1 MSVGRLNE
9 RQPPLGGGWSET
21 NSHSKPTGGNAFAGV
36 SSGRLFSFDPG
47 GKTSGIQ
54 QPLNEDGPI
63 SKTATKPKISPAS
76 LPKCTTGIQGLDEI
90 TGGGLPQGRPTLVC
104 GGAGCGKTLLGIEFL
119 VRGAMLHNE
128 PGVFL
133 AFEETAEE
141 LAQNVRSLGFDLDE
155 LIKHK
160 KLAVDYVYIE
170 RSEIEETGE
179 YDLEGLFIRLGHA
192 IDSIGAKRVVL
203 DTLET
208 LFSGLSNVTILR
220 AELRRLFRWL
230 KEKGVTAVITAE
242 RGNGSLTRHGLEEY
256 VSDCVLLLDHRIEG
270 QISTRRLRV
279 VKYRGSSHGTNEF
292 PFLID
297 EGGISVL
304 PITSLQLQHKASSER
319 VSSGVPALDAML
331 GGLGFFRGSSV
342 LVSGTAGV
350 GKTSLACHAAD
361 ACCERGER
369 CLYFAFE
376 ESEAQLLRNMRSIG
390 LDLGPWTKKE
400 LLRFQTGRP
409 TMNGLEMHLAS
420 IHKQVEA
427 FQPQLVVVDP
437 ITNFISAGTAT
448 EASSMLMR
456 LVDYLKSR
464 EITAL
469 FTSLNHAAGG
479 LEQTDLGISSLIDTW
494 LLLRDIE
501 LAGERNRGLHILKSR
516 GMAHSNQI
524 REFLLTDRG
533 VQLTEVYLGPD
544 GVLTGSARLA
554 QEAKEKSTE
563 VERSLAIDR
572 KRRELARRQQALEAQ
587 IAVLQLQFQTDEEE
601 LKRDIAGEQAYVEQ
615 QEQGRTEMAR
625 SRKADANGHSGSS
638 RKVRK

>member
-1 MSVGRLNE
+1 M
-9 RQPPLGGGWSET
+9 T
-21 NSHSKPTGGNAFAGV
+21 
-36 SSGRLFSFDPG
+36 
-47 GKTSGIQ
+47 KTV
-54 QPLNEDGPI
+54 
-63 SKTATKPKISPAS
+63 TKPKTPAVGLS
-76 LPKCTTGIQGLDEI
+76 KCTTGIQGLDEI

-141 LAQNVRSLGFDLDE
+141 LAQNVRSLGFDLDD
-155 LIKHK
+155 LIEKK
-160 KLAVDYVYIE
+160 KLAVDYVYVE
-170 RSEIEETGE
+170 RSEIDETGD
-179 YDLEGLFIRLGHA
+179 YDLEGLFIRLNHA

-208 LFSGLSNVTILR
+208 LFSGLSNVAILR

-230 KEKGVTAVITAE
+230 KEKGVTAIITAE
-242 RGNGSLTRHGLEEY
+242 RGSGSLTRHGLEEY
-256 VSDCVLLLDHRIEG
+256 VSDCVLLLDHRVEG
-270 QISTRRLRV
+270 QISTRRLRI
-279 VKYRGSSHGTNEF
+279 VKYRGSSHSTNEF

-304 PITSLQLQHKASSER
+304 PITSLQLKHKASSER
-319 VSSGVPALDAML
+319 ISSGVPALDAML
-331 GGLGFFRGSSV
+331 GGPGFYRGSSV
-342 LVSGTAGV
+342 LISGTAGI

-361 ACCERGER
+361 ACCRRGER

-390 LDLGPWTKKE
+390 LDLQPWVKKG
-400 LLRFQTGRP
+400 LLRFHTGRP

-427 FQPQLVVVDP
+427 FLPHLVVVDP
-437 ITNFISAGTAT
+437 ISNFISAGTVG

-456 LVDYLKSR
+456 LVDYLKAR

-469 FTSLNHAAGG
+469 FTNLNRAEGA
-479 LEQTDLGISSLIDTW
+479 LEQSELGISSLIDTW
-494 LLLRDIE
+494 LFLRDIE
-501 LAGERNRGLHILKSR
+501 LNGERNRGLYILKSR

-533 VQLTEVYLGPD
+533 VQLTEVYLGPE

-554 QEAKEKSTE
+554 QEANATATA
-563 VERSLAIDR
+563 VQRSLEIAR
-572 KRRELARRQQALEAQ
+572 KRAELARRQQALEAQ
-587 IAVLQLQFQTDEEE
+587 IAVLQLQFQTDKEEME
-601 LKRDIAGEQAYVEQ
+601 RDITREQAYLEKL
-615 QEQGRTEMAR
+615 EQGRHDMAR
-625 SRKADANGHSGSS
+625 SRKSDSNG
-638 RKVRK
+638 VP